1 MYPQLDVVLT
11 LDDEISVGIIE
22 VGMKGLCGYG
32 HVDTD
37 VK

>member
-22 VGMKGLCGYG
+22 VGMKGLCGGG
-32 HVDTD
+32 HVGTD